1 MPSDIGFH
9 EEDSL
14 DWRSVIRGAKLQGPL
29 RHLAASGEVLELTRN
44 HVKLRI
50 TVTAFAT
57 EGNRQLLSEALS
69 AYFGD
74 HCIVEFEVG
83 DVTSDTVVDAE
94 ARERIAA
101 RRQMIDGFASDPFV
115 KTVVERFHGTIDE
128 SSVRPVK

>member
-1 MPSDIGFH
+1 MPTDVGFR

-14 DWRSVIRGAKLQGPL
+14 DWRSVVRGAKLEGPL

-57 EGNRQLLSEALS
+57 EGNRQLLSDALS
-69 AYFGD
+69 KYFGE
-74 HCIVEFEVG
+74 HCLVEFEVG
-83 DVTSDTVVDAE
+83 EVKGDTLVDAE
-94 ARERIAA
+94 ARERIAV
-101 RRQMIDGFASDPFV
+101 RRRMIDGFANDPFV
-115 KTVVERFHGTIDE
+115 KAVVERFHGTIDE